1 MKQNKFNSNF
11 WLYKILPKK
20 IVYCLELIRFEKPI
34 GFLLLMWP
42 CWFTLAL
49 FSNNNI
55 KLYIL
60 FFIGS
65 FCMRSVGCIIN
76 DYIDQ
81 SIDKKVERTSR
92 RPLAVGSLNLIDI
105 SILIS
110 ILLIISLIIL
120 MQFNFIAIM
129 ISLTSIPLVIIYPLM
144 KRFTYWPQLF
154 LGLTFSW
161 GVLIASA
168 QSIETISLQ
177 AILLYIGCVF
187 WTLGYD
193 TIYAYQDREDDI
205 KIDLKSTAILFS
217 DSGKIFVM
225 LFYFLFILFI
235 FISKNLYEFNL
246 LNFLLLFF
254 ILILTLLYINK
265 WSINSKLSSN
275 NYFKKNNMFGLMIFL
290 YLLLLNNV

>member
-1 MKQNKFNSNF
+1 MKQNKFNSKF
-11 WLYKILPKK
+11 WLYNILPKK

-55 KLYIL
+55 KLYIF

-65 FCMRSVGCIIN
+65 FCMRSAGCIIN
-76 DYIDQ
+76 DYIDR
-81 SIDKKVERTSR
+81 SIDKKVDRTSR
-92 RPLAVGSLNLIDI
+92 RPLAMGNLKLIDI

-110 ILLIISLIIL
+110 ILLVISLIII
-120 MQFNFIAIM
+120 MQFNFIAI
-129 ISLTSIPLVIIYPLM
+129 IVGLSSIPLIIMYPLM

-154 LGLTFSW
+154 LGITFSW

-205 KIDLKSTAILFS
+205 KIDLKSTAILFGN
-217 DSGKIFVM
+217 SGKIFVM

-235 FISKNLYEFNL
+235 FICKNIYVFNL
-246 LNFLLLFF
+246 SNFFVLFF
-254 ILILTLLYINK
+254 ILIFTLLYLNK
-265 WSINSKLSSN
+265 WSLNSKLSSN
-275 NYFKKNNMFGLMIFL
+275 NYFKKNNIFGLVIFL
-290 YLLLLNNV
+290 YLLSNNV

>member
-1 MKQNKFNSNF
+1 MKQNKFNSKF
-11 WLYKILPKK
+11 WLYNILPKK

-55 KLYIL
+55 KLYIF

-65 FCMRSVGCIIN
+65 FCMRSAGCIIN
-76 DYIDQ
+76 DYIDR
-81 SIDKKVERTSR
+81 SIDKKVDRTSS
-92 RPLAVGSLNLIDI
+92 RPLAMGNLNLIDI

-110 ILLIISLIIL
+110 ILLVISLIII
-120 MQFNFIAIM
+120 MQFNFMAVM
-129 ISLTSIPLVIIYPLM
+129 VGLSSIPLIIIYPLM

-154 LGLTFSW
+154 LGITFSW

-235 FISKNLYEFNL
+235 FICKNIYAFNL
-246 LNFLLLFF
+246 LNFFVLFF
-254 ILILTLLYINK
+254 ILIFTLLYLNK
-265 WSINSKLSSN
+265 WSLNSKLSSN
-275 NYFKKNNMFGLMIFL
+275 NYFKKNNIFGLVIFL
-290 YLLLLNNV
+290 YLLLNNV